1 MLSRS
6 GVHRSCGAPR
16 RLFGGGEAAR
26 ILAART
32 TPLRGRCPVPTLPTV
47 HRTLLVLLLPLL
59 AALSSCATPNARG
72 GRLQEVCEAVA
83 EGFDG
88 DVGIYVRH
96 LGSGESAAVRA
107 DELFPTAS
115 LIKVPIL
122 CATFDALEQGKLGY
136 HDKLVYTKDR
146 LYPGEDLL
154 GSFREG
160 EPIDVAKLCLL
171 MITTSDNTAS
181 LWLQEACGT
190 GTAINAWLDT
200 NGFRRTRVNS
210 RTPGRELDRERYGW
224 GETSPREMAELLTRI
239 RERRA
244 VSPEADDEMHR
255 LLTRT
260 FWDGEALAGIPPEVQ
275 TMSKQGA
282 VNASRSEVCLVHAK
296 SGDYVFAVLT
306 KNQADQS
313 WEFDNA
319 GFALI
324 RRLSQALYEYFEGV
338 AVVPPSSRYW

>member
-1 MLSRS
+1 MRCTPPSFLGGS
-6 GVHRSCGAPR
+6 GLLLGTQGCRPRLALGAPGDDLGRVHRA
-16 RLFGGGEAAR
+16 L
-26 ILAART
+26 LA
-32 TPLRGRCPVPTLPTV
+32 
-47 HRTLLVLLLPLL
+47 LLLPLL
-59 AALSSCATPNARG
+59 ACTGGCATPNARRG
-72 GRLQEVCEAVA
+72 ALQELCEGVIQ
-83 EGFDG
+83 GFDG
-88 DVGIYVRH
+88 EVGLYVRH
-96 LGSGESAAVRA
+96 LGTGETAAVRA

-122 CATFDALEQGKLGY
+122 CATFDALERGALTYHGKLSY
-136 HDKLVYTKDR
+136 SKDR

-154 GSFREG
+154 GSFRDG

-190 GTAINAWLDT
+190 GTTINAWLDAH
-200 NGFRRTRVNS
+200 GFRRTRVNS
-210 RTPGRELDRERYGW
+210 RTPGREVDRERFGW
-224 GETSPREMAELLTRI
+224 GETTPREIAELVALI
-239 RERRA
+239 RQRRA

-255 LLTRT
+255 ILTRT

-282 VNASRSEVCLVHAK
+282 VNASRSEVCLVHAP
-296 SGDYVFAVLT
+296 SGDYVFSILT
-306 KNQADQS
+306 KEQKDTS

-324 RRLSQALYEYFEGV
+324 RALSQALYQHFEGTAV
-338 AVVPPSSRYW
+338 AMPSRSYW

>member
-1 MLSRS
+1 
-6 GVHRSCGAPR
+6 VHRAFP
-16 RLFGGGEAAR
+16 
-26 ILAART
+26 I
-32 TPLRGRCPVPTLPTV
+32 
-47 HRTLLVLLLPLL
+47 VLLALL
-59 AALSSCATPNARG
+59 ASASSCATPNARRG
-72 GRLQEVCEAVA
+72 LLQELCESIA

-96 LGSGESAAVRA
+96 LETGETAAVRA

-122 CATFDALEQGKLGY
+122 CATFDALERGELEYHAKLHY
-136 HDKLVYTKDR
+136 SKDR

-154 GSFREG
+154 GSFKDG

-190 GTAINAWLDT
+190 GTTINRWLEAH
-200 NGFRRTRVNS
+200 GFHRTRVNS
-210 RTPGRELDRERYGW
+210 RTPGREVDRERFGW
-224 GETSPREMAELLTRI
+224 GETSPRDMAELMAAI
-239 RERRA
+239 RARRA

-255 LLTRT
+255 ILTRT

-282 VNASRSEVCLVHAK
+282 VNASRSEVCLVHAP
-296 SGDYVFAVLT
+296 SGDYVFSIIT
-306 KNQADQS
+306 KNQGDSS

-324 RRLSQALYEYFEGV
+324 RRLSRALYEHFEGETV
-338 AVVPPSSRYW
+338 TPPSARYW